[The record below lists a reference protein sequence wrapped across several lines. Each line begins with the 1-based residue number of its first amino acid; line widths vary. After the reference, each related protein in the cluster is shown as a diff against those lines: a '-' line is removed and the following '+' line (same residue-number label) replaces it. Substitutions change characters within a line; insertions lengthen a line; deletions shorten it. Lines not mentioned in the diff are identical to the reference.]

1 MKHQHS
7 LLFQYICRFIRYII
21 LFTIIAAAAYLVAN
35 IFGLSTLAA
44 IIFGIVKELWMRILL
59 CAFVILGCSII
70 FESIQ

>member
-21 LFTIIAAAAYLVAN
+21 LFTIVAGAAYLVAN
-35 IFGLSTLAA
+35 IFGLSTLAV
-44 IIFGIVKELWMRILL
+44 IIFGIVKELWMRIIL